1 MKKKSFFIFVCM
13 FAYLSIMTVKSQ
25 TVYPYFPPES
35 VLADLT
41 GTATTVADPSTHTI
55 SLSKDFTYEVSGTSA
70 TPVRLSNG
78 IYYYEYTP
86 AATGIVRFV
95 KKSGVVYVYEGAIY
109 KGTVAKINAETTY
122 PTITDT
128 DASTNPA
135 QLLQNASF
143 ETNGG
148 LVGGTNYKFGTPW
161 LTNVTVGTS
170 GGIRISDATSGNV
183 NGTFEC
189 VWRGSGN
196 DNYFAQQVTGIKPNT
211 NYQLIVKQ
219 IATGNANADFNVGF
233 GSTVNGLE
241 FGTSKIRL
249 GTSPY
254 DGTKSVT
261 ISTNESV
268 TGTVYFTFRNT
279 NPNTAS
285 SGTDPVTQMDYLA
298 LVEGTTT
305 MPTGVTGVTGSAKYV
320 DGTAYAPEVT
330 LAEGD
335 YFDMTSFIVNP
346 GFSNG
351 STGWISTAAAQN
363 KGTATNQNVG
373 AFSGTMPFWE
383 HWNGSPFT
391 GKMYQIVNNL
401 PAGQYR
407 LKMGV
412 FANNGGE
419 GLFVYGNDAETA
431 VANAATPS
439 FFTVDFIAAGS
450 AEIGLNIKSG
460 TNNWLGID
468 NVSLM
473 YFGPVSTPLT
483 SVSVTNLLLTEAT
496 LSKTFT
502 LTGTNLTGDV
512 SIVSNIPGVTL
523 EPATVS
529 KSDSQLASGKTITVV
544 FDPAAAG
551 AGSLT
556 GTITVSST
564 DVENKVIA
572 LATSKDAG
580 CFTAS
585 YPNNL
590 APDPLFLDVAKMLG
604 WGARQLIIDP
614 NLAYCGAGVGF
625 SNGGSYDQRILWKAN
640 TSYVVK
646 AQINA
651 NTTEVQ
657 LGVYGIGKGD
667 VTKKPADK
675 TKWELVD
682 FGFTSGESPT
692 TTGGVFFN
700 GAGATGAYIDNLE
713 VYEAWK
719 ITFNSNGGSDV
730 PVQYA
735 VKDQKA
741 IAPTAPAK
749 ENFNFMGWYSD
760 EGLTTLWQFDTGL
773 VTADIT
779 LFAKWE
785 DVGTGVSLAIENE
798 EVIKTEY
805 FNIQGQMIKYP
816 VINNVYLVRKTYASQ
831 NTKVVKE
838 IYRVK

>member
-1 MKKKSFFIFVCM
+1 MKKKSFFLIVCI
-13 FAYLSIMTVKSQ
+13 FAYLNIMTVKSQ
-25 TVYPYFPPES
+25 TVLPYFPPES
-35 VLADLT
+35 VLSDLT

-55 SLSKDFTYEVSGTSA
+55 ALSKDFTYEVSGTA
-70 TPVRLSNG
+70 GTPLRLSNG

-95 KKSGVVYVYEGAIY
+95 KKGGVVHVYEGSSY
-109 KGTVAKINAETTY
+109 KGTVTKTVAETTF
-122 PTITDT
+122 PTITDAEVT
-128 DASTNPA
+128 SNTA

-148 LVGGTNYKFGTPW
+148 LVGGSNYKFGDPW
-161 LTNVTVGTS
+161 LTNVTVAAS
-170 GGIRISDATSGNV
+170 GGIRITEGTTGNV

-196 DNYFAQQVTGIKPNT
+196 DNYFAQPVSGIKPNT

-219 IATGNANADFNVGF
+219 IATGNANADFNAGF

-241 FGTSKIRL
+241 FGSSKIRL

-285 SGTDPVTQMDYLA
+285 SGNDPVTQMDYLA

-305 MPTGVTGVTGSAKYV
+305 LPTGVTGVTGSAKYV

-335 YFDMTSFIVNP
+335 YYDMTSFIVNP
-346 GFSNG
+346 NFSSG
-351 STGWISTAAAQN
+351 TTGWTSTAAAQN

-373 AFSGTMPFWE
+373 AFLGTMPFWE
-383 HWNGSPFT
+383 HWNSTPYT
-391 GKMYQIVNNL
+391 GKMYQILNNL

-431 VANAATPS
+431 VTNANPPA

-473 YFGPVSTPLT
+473 YFGPVSIPLT
-483 SVSVTNLLLTEAT
+483 SVSVTSLLLTEAS

-512 SIVSNIPGVTL
+512 SFVSTIPGVTL
-523 EPATVS
+523 LPATVS
-529 KSDSQLASGKTITVV
+529 KDDAELASGKTITVT
-544 FDPAAAG
+544 FDPAASG

-564 DVENKVIA
+564 DVDNKVITV
-572 LATSKDAG
+572 ATSKDSG

-590 APDPLFLDVAKMLG
+590 APDPLFLDATKMLG

-614 NLAYCGAGVGF
+614 NLAYCGAGVGY
-625 SNGGSYDQRILWKAN
+625 SNGGSYDQRVLWKAN

-646 AQINA
+646 AYVNA
-651 NTTEVQ
+651 NESNVQ
-657 LGVYGIGKGD
+657 LGVYGIGGTD
-667 VTKKPADK
+667 VTKRPIVK
-675 TKWELVD
+675 TTWELVEL
-682 FGFTSGESPT
+682 GFKTYASPT

-700 GAGATGAYIDNLE
+700 EAGATGAYIDNLE
-713 VYEAWK
+713 VYEAWMV
-719 ITFNSNGGSDV
+719 TFNSNGGSDV
-730 PVQYA
+730 ATQY
-735 VKDQKA
+735 VVLDQKA
-741 IAPTAPAK
+741 IAPSVPTK
-749 ENFNFMGWYSD
+749 ENANFLGWYSD
-760 EGLTTLWQFDTGL
+760 EGLTTPWTFDTNL
-773 VTADIT
+773 VTSDIT

-785 DVGTGVSLAIENE
+785 DVGTGISSANE
-798 EVIKTEY
+798 TDEVIKTEY
-805 FNIQGQMIKYP
+805 FNLQGQMIKHP
-816 VINNVYLVRKTYASQ
+816 VVNNVYLVRKTFASQ
-831 NTKVVKE
+831 NTEVVKA
-838 IYRVK
+838 IYQLK

>member
-1 MKKKSFFIFVCM
+1 MKKLFTLLFVSLLG
-13 FAYLSIMTVKSQ
+13 FSAINAQ
-25 TVYPYFPPES
+25 NAYPYFPSEN
-35 VLADLT
+35 VKTDLT
-41 GTATTVADPSTHTI
+41 GVAATVTNQSNFLVDFD
-55 SLSKDFTYEVSGTSA
+55 KDFTYEATGTAGTLMKISNSA
-70 TPVRLSNG
+70 
-78 IYYYEYTP
+78 YHYEYTP
-86 AATGIVRFV
+86 TTSGLVRFV
-95 KKSGVVYVYEGAIY
+95 KKGSVVYIYEGSVY
-109 KGTVAKINAETTY
+109 KGTVNKVLAETTF
-122 PTITDT
+122 PEITDA
-128 DASTNPA
+128 DAVTNPA
-135 QLLQNASF
+135 QLLQNNSF
-143 ETNGG
+143 ETPGT
-148 LVGGTNYKFGTPW
+148 LVGGTNYNFGAPW
-161 LTNVTVGTS
+161 VTNVTVNSS
-170 GGIRISDATSGNV
+170 GGIRISDATTGNV

-196 DNYFAQQVTGIKPNT
+196 DNYFAQPVSGIKPNT
-211 NYQLIVKQ
+211 NYQVIVRQ

-241 FGTSKIRL
+241 FGSSKIRL
-249 GTSPY
+249 GTTPY
-254 DGTKSVT
+254 DGKKTVT
-261 ISTNESV
+261 ISTNKTV

-285 SGTDPVTQMDYLA
+285 SGTDPVTQMDYIA

-305 MPTGVTGVTGSAKYV
+305 ETIGVSGVSGSAMYV
-320 DGTAYAPEVT
+320 DGTAYVPEVT
-330 LAEGD
+330 LSSGD
-335 YFDMTSFIVNP
+335 YYDMTSFIVNP
-346 GFSNG
+346 NFSNG
-351 STGWISTAAAQN
+351 STGWTSTAAAQN

-460 TNNWLGID
+460 ANNWLGID

-483 SVSVTNLLLTEAT
+483 SVSVTSLLLTEAT

-512 SIVSNIPGVTL
+512 SIVANIPGVTF

-564 DVENKVIA
+564 DVENKVIS

-590 APDPLFLDVAKMLG
+590 APDPLFLDATKMLG

-614 NLAYCGAGVGF
+614 NLAYCGAGVGY
-625 SNGGSYDQRILWKAN
+625 SNGGSYDQLVLWKAN

-667 VTKKPADK
+667 VTKKPTDK
-675 TKWELVD
+675 TTWELVE

-692 TTGGVFFN
+692 ATGGVFFN

-713 VYEAWK
+713 VYEAWVV
-719 ITFNSNGGSDV
+719 TFNSNGGSDV

-741 IAPTAPAK
+741 IAPTAPVK
-749 ENFNFMGWYSD
+749 ENATFIGWFKD
-760 EGLTTLWQFDTGL
+760 EALTTAWNFDNDK
-773 VTADIT
+773 VKADMT
-779 LFAKWE
+779 LHAKWDTE
-785 DVGTGVSLAIENE
+785 TSVFTNFENE
-798 EVIKTEY
+798 EVINIEY
-805 FNIQGQMIKYP
+805 FNLQGQKVNKP
-816 VINNVYLVRKTYASQ
+816 VRNTVYFVKKTYASQ
-831 NTKVVKE
+831 KTQVDKIVFIEK
-838 IYRVK
+838 